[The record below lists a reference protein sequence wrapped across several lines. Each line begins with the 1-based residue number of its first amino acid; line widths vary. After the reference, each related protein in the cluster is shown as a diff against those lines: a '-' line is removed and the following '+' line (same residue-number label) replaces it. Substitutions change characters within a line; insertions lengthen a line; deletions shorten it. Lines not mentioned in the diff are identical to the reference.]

1 MTVWGERV
9 PPNYIRF
16 VFSREPVE
24 RLRLLG
30 ERVRAAL
37 T

>member
-1 MTVWGERV
+1 VAPRH
-9 PPNYIRF
+9 IRF

-24 RLRLLG
+24 RIRELG
-30 ERVRAAL
+30 SRVRKAL